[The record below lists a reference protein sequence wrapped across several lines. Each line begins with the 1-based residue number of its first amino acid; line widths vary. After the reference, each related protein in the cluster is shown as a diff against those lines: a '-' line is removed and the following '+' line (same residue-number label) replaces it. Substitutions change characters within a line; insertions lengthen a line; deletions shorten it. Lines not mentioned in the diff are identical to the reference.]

1 LFKLQINAGPAAGT
15 TIELVGAM
23 TIGREGADIA
33 VEGDTEMSRRH
44 ARLRVEGGRVLVE
57 DLGSTNGTYVG
68 DRRITS
74 PVWLDSDTE
83 LRLGLSLPKA
93 RRDYLAHPLT
103 RPAAYVVLAYLRRRT
118 SSPEAAADLMAETF
132 AAALLALHTNI
143 EVEEIEIPA
152 AWLLGIARNKL
163 FESYRR
169 GRIEAA
175 ARERLGLEPL
185 VLDDTDMALV
195 EELSETDVVNA
206 LADLLPPDQLQAL
219 RARVIDERDYEEIAR
234 DMECSEAVVRKR
246 VSRALRTL
254 RAAREEES
262 S

>member
-1 LFKLQINAGPAAGT
+1 MGRQQVLTTAARGGGT
-15 TIELVGAM
+15 AL
-23 TIGREGADIA
+23 R
-33 VEGDTEMSRRH
+33 SRRRQQRRPALPDIVAPPRR
-44 ARLRVEGGRVLVE
+44 ARGGSRAH
-57 DLGSTNGTYVG
+57 GPGMARPHS
-68 DRRITS
+68 DRR
-74 PVWLDSDTE
+74 SDKQLLTLAVTTE
-83 LRLGLSLPKA
+83 PEAFTVFYQRHV
-93 RRDYLAHPLT
+93 D
-103 RPAAYVVLAYLRRRT
+103 VVLAYLRRRT